1 MTASRPSLGRR
12 ATASKRWLLAMSLLL
27 GGCFDSEEERAAGL
41 ASSDDATPSTS
52 RPGGFTRQEITV
64 VATGRAH
71 GGEAPLIV
79 VTVDGRE
86 IGRSFVVA
94 EAAAGKRDAHT
105 FVHEGAPATRLAIRY
120 ANDRGERDLW
130 IHEVTLDGVE
140 LPLDRAV
147 YARDG
152 REDLPGRKRLSWAGE
167 LRFEDLAHDR
177 AVTSFE
183 P

>member
-1 MTASRPSLGRR
+1 MTASRSSLRRR
-12 ATASKRWLLAMSLLL
+12 ATASKRWLLAGGLLL
-27 GGCFDSEEERAAGL
+27 GGCFESEPEKAADL
-41 ASSDDATPSTS
+41 PSSGEVTRSTS

-64 VATGRAH
+64 VASGRAQ

-79 VTVDGRE
+79 VMADGRE

-94 EAAAGKRDAHT
+94 EAAAGKRQAHT
-105 FVHEGAPATRLAIRY
+105 FAHEGAPATRLAIRY

-140 LPLDRAV
+140 LPLDQAV

-167 LRFEDLAHDR
+167 LRFEDLARDR
-177 AVTSFE
+177 AVTSSE